1 MTMKPLQ
8 KIEIASGSSLV
19 FEPGSNHLMI
29 AGLDTLMNTDKL
41 ECTLV
46 VDETWNLPI
55 TFELK

>member
-1 MTMKPLQ
+1 V
-8 KIEIASGSSLV
+8 V

-41 ECTLV
+41 ECTIV
-46 VDETWNLPI
+46 IDETWNLPI